1 MRRSS
6 LVSGGGTEGQVVQG
20 HLQNF
25 DMPKMWTKSQKN
37 WAKKFPHFLRILMKV
52 NFFAK

>member
-6 LVSGGGTEGQVVQG
+6 FVIGGGAEGQEVEG

-25 DMPKMWTKSQKN
+25 NMSKMWTKSQKN
-37 WAKKFPHFLRILMKV
+37 WAKKFPYFSKY
-52 NFFAK
+52 